1 MGGGA
6 EAGFKAL
13 LIRTNPSEP
22 PMYMLP
28 SLATNAGLAK
38 KSLGNIT
45 VTKITIILN
54 CLLLNYFIY
63 ICMLCL
69 YNILR

>member
-1 MGGGA
+1 VMGGGA

-38 KSLGNIT
+38 KSLGNMPSIS
-45 VTKITIILN
+45 L
-54 CLLLNYFIY
+54 
-63 ICMLCL
+63 
-69 YNILR
+69 

>member
-38 KSLGNIT
+38 KSLALIPQHYY
-45 VTKITIILN
+45 K
-54 CLLLNYFIY
+54 
-63 ICMLCL
+63 
-69 YNILR
+69 YNFLSS

>member
-38 KSLGNIT
+38 KSLGNMPSIFI
-45 VTKITIILN
+45 VDDKMIFMWIISV
-54 CLLLNYFIY
+54 YDSQ
-63 ICMLCL
+63 
-69 YNILR
+69 